1 MTDAA
6 SGLLTA
12 ATLDRFSA
20 KTRDKLLEASLIL
33 FNERGFSAVTTA
45 SIAQHAG
52 VLEGSLW
59 YHFRTKK
66 DILTAH
72 IELLQQVFEGTNLDA
87 DSTDAETI
95 IAGIFAS
102 YDVIWDFRYIL
113 RDDFGAVI
121 DADEPVLQTARLIND
136 FLDTWTEG
144 RIRHANEHGL
154 LDMGPGEL
162 GDLSEIILVI
172 GRYWLDFS
180 KRKYPETDNLALR
193 RKGLRHVF
201 TVLGPYLT
209 PSASALIAK
218 RLEAPLCSE

>member
-12 ATLDRFSA
+12 ATLDRFSS
-20 KTRDKLLEASLIL
+20 KTRDRLLETSLVL
-33 FNERGFSAVTTA
+33 FNGRGFGAVTTA
-45 SIAQHAG
+45 SIAEHAG

-66 DILTAH
+66 DILAAH
-72 IELLQQVFEGTNLDA
+72 IDVLQQVFQGANLDA
-87 DSTDAETI
+87 DSADEETI

-113 RDDFGAVI
+113 RDDFGAVL
-121 DADEPVLQTARLIND
+121 DAEEPALQTARLINE

-144 RIRHANEHGL
+144 RIRHASEHGL
-154 LDMGPGEL
+154 LNLAPGEL
-162 GDLSEIILVI
+162 EDLSEIILVI

-209 PSASALIAK
+209 QSASTLIAQ
-218 RLEAPLCSE
+218 RLASPTS

>member
-12 ATLDRFSA
+12 ATLDRFSS
-20 KTRDKLLEASLIL
+20 KTRDRLLETSLVL
-33 FNERGFSAVTTA
+33 FNERGFGAVTTA
-45 SIAQHAG
+45 SIAEHAG

-66 DILTAH
+66 DILAAH
-72 IELLQQVFEGTNLDA
+72 IELLQQVFEDANLDA
-87 DSTDAETI
+87 DATDAETI

-113 RDDFGAVI
+113 RDDFGAVL
-121 DADEPVLQTARLIND
+121 DADEPALQTTRLIND

-144 RIRHANEHGL
+144 RIRHAGEHSL
-154 LDMGPGEL
+154 LDMEATEME
-162 GDLSEIILVI
+162 DLSEIILVI

-180 KRKYPETDNLALR
+180 GKKYPDTDSLTLR
-193 RKGLRHVF
+193 HKGLQHIF
-201 TVLGPYLT
+201 TVLSPYLL
-209 PSASALIAK
+209 PRAAQLIQS
-218 RLEAPLCSE
+218 RLSNES

>member
-12 ATLDRFSA
+12 ATLDRFSS
-20 KTRDKLLEASLIL
+20 KTRDRLLETSLVL
-33 FNERGFSAVTTA
+33 FNERGFGAVTTA
-45 SIAQHAG
+45 SIAEHAG

-66 DILTAH
+66 DILAAH
-72 IELLQQVFEGTNLDA
+72 IDVLQQVFQGANLDA
-87 DSTDAETI
+87 DSADEETI

-113 RDDFGAVI
+113 RDDFGAVL
-121 DADEPVLQTARLIND
+121 DAEEPALQTARLINE

-144 RIRHANEHGL
+144 RIRHASEHGL
-154 LDMGPGEL
+154 LNLAPGEL
-162 GDLSEIILVI
+162 EDLSEIILVI

-209 PSASALIAK
+209 QSASTLIAQ
-218 RLEAPLCSE
+218 RLASPTS